1 MATNMPR
8 NPAPVSGPG
17 ALSRRTDGGPG
28 DKQPIRDIPDAAYG
42 EQAEFQEIQGGAP
55 MHRDAPAPPPRP
67 AGMFAPTGMPNEP
80 ITAGIASGPGP
91 GPSPSTQAQDAQDDM
106 ALVAAYLPDLRRV
119 AAAPTASK
127 SFKAVVRYLEQFN
140 GQR

>member
-67 AGMFAPTGMPNEP
+67 AGMFAPTGMPGEP

-91 GPSPSTQAQDAQDDM
+91 GPSPLMPEQDAQDDM
-106 ALVAAYLPDLRRV
+106 ALVASYLPDLRRV